1 VHLSLLT
8 ESAGTAHPSCTDA
21 PLIVPGIMKMVT
33 GTTLDPRIALREY
46 IDTSVKFL
54 EYLRSGKKDGVL
66 ASEVTSKNGPL
77 GDAGKREKVRGQY
90 GADWEVHVV
99 PSK

>member
-46 IDTSVKFL
+46 IDTS
-54 EYLRSGKKDGVL
+54 
-66 ASEVTSKNGPL
+66 EVTSKNGPL